1 MDYQVLARKWRP
13 HSFAEVV
20 GQQHVLQA
28 LSNALTHQRLHHA
41 YLLTGTRGV
50 GKTTIARIL
59 AKSLNCE
66 QGITATP
73 CGQCDTCV
81 EIDQGR
87 YVDLLEIDAASRTK
101 VEDTRELLDNV
112 QYRPTRGRYKVYLI
126 DEVHMLSRHSFNA
139 LLKTLEEPPEHVKF
153 LLATTDPEKLPVTVL
168 SRCLQFHLRALT
180 REEIT
185 QQLGRILQAES
196 LSYDEEALTLLARAA
211 KGSMRDALSLT
222 DQAIAQG
229 NQSVQL
235 ESVRNMLGHIEGR
248 RIVELLQC
256 VVAGDAVATL
266 NCLRAMQEKVPD
278 IATVLPELQNA
289 LHQIALLQVSNDF
302 ADTDIFKDMDALVAL
317 AQQLAPE
324 LVQVLYRLVLEGRRE
339 LPHALDSYSAV
350 EMTLLRLLAF
360 RPQQMQ
366 VDATQSKSVA
376 AQGISEP
383 KSTQA
388 AMNSNVSTPAPSES
402 APSTPVPSNG
412 GASTSAAKMASTDST
427 QSVEQ
432 ASKSQQITASSSA
445 AVTPTGGQAPS
456 SSSAQQPS
464 NGEAINQAQVSSADQ
479 KPQSVASSSTGVRN
493 TAQSE
498 PQAVP
503 PSPDEYDDYDQDDD
517 FISPA
522 EQAALAQEQT
532 SIMYQA
538 EQQQGGAQQ
547 NNANSAQA
555 QPAQAAS
562 AQQVEQAQHHQP
574 TADPGQ
580 GTPRAQSVTSDDT
593 SLPQA
598 DGTDS
603 NLERLMAT
611 RELLLAKKKGPLTPE
626 TRTAAEIDAW
636 SASLDSLQAT
646 GRIRQVLLNSNFKQ
660 QGSGYLLTV
669 DEQQRILCTPQVLQE
684 LEGLIRQLVGDVA
697 LDLEYANPEMTPFMI
712 QQAID
717 AYRTDNAAEQIQ
729 ADPLVQRLIQR
740 FDASIDQ
747 SSIKAL

>member
-13 HSFAEVV
+13 HTFAEVV

-185 QQLGRILQAES
+185 QQLARILQAES
-196 LSYDEEALTLLARAA
+196 LSYDEQALTLLARAA

-248 RIVELLQC
+248 RIVELLQL
-256 VVAGDAVATL
+256 VVAGDAVASL
-266 NCLRAMQEKVPD
+266 ECLRAMQDKVPD
-278 IATVLPELQNA
+278 IGTVLPELQNA
-289 LHQIALLQVSNDF
+289 LHQIALLQVSKDF
-302 ADTDIFKDMDALVAL
+302 ADTDIFADMDALMAL

-366 VDATQSKSVA
+366 VEHTGDAQQKMSQPNSAATPQPASPPSEVA
-376 AQGISEP
+376 V
-383 KSTQA
+383 
-388 AMNSNVSTPAPSES
+388 NTPAPE
-402 APSTPVPSNG
+402 PLNM
-412 GASTSAAKMASTDST
+412 AAGNH
-427 QSVEQ
+427 Q
-432 ASKSQQITASSSA
+432 
-445 AVTPTGGQAPS
+445 TGNHQTV
-456 SSSAQQPS
+456 
-464 NGEAINQAQVSSADQ
+464 NNDFADY
-479 KPQSVASSSTGVRN
+479 G
-493 TAQSE
+493 
-498 PQAVP
+498 
-503 PSPDEYDDYDQDDD
+503 QDDD

-522 EQAALAQEQT
+522 EQAALAQEQA

-538 EQQQGGAQQ
+538 EQELGVQQH
-547 NNANSAQA
+547 SE
-555 QPAQAAS
+555 QPQPVQTPPV
-562 AQQVEQAQHHQP
+562 QQVEQKTQAPLEEPPKLPAQP
-574 TADPGQ
+574 VGNE
-580 GTPRAQSVTSDDT
+580 S
-593 SLPQA
+593 SLQ
-598 DGTDS
+598 
-603 NLERLMAT
+603 RLMAT
-611 RELLLAKKKGPLTPE
+611 RELLLAKKKDPLTPE
-626 TRTAAEIDAW
+626 TRKAAEIDAW
-636 SASLDSLQAT
+636 SASVDKLQVT
-646 GRIRQVLLNSNFKQ
+646 GRVRQVLLNSKLKQ
-660 QGSGYLLTV
+660 HGSGYLLTV
-669 DEQQRILCTPQVLQE
+669 DEEQRILCTPQVLQE

-697 LDLEYANPEMTPFMI
+697 LDLEYASPDMTPLMI

-717 AYRTDNAAEQIQ
+717 AYRTDNAVEQIQ
-729 ADPLVQRLIQR
+729 ADPLIQRLIQR

>member
-66 QGITATP
+66 QGISATP

-235 ESVRNMLGHIEGR
+235 DSVRNMLGHIEGR
-248 RIVELLQC
+248 RIVELLQF

-266 NCLRAMQEKVPD
+266 NCLRAMQDKVPD

-360 RPQQMQ
+360 RPQQFQ
-366 VDATQSKSVA
+366 VDTTENKSATAEGVVA
-376 AQGISEP
+376 P
-383 KSTQA
+383 KSTQG
-388 AMNSNVSTPAPSES
+388 AMNSNTSTAVPSES
-402 APSTPVPSNG
+402 APSTPVPDNV
-412 GASTSAAKMASTDST
+412 GASTPAAKTVSAAPA
-427 QSVEQ
+427 QSVGQ
-432 ASKSQQITASSSA
+432 APKSQQSTASSSA
-445 AVTPTGGQAPS
+445 AVMPTGVQEPS
-456 SSSAQQPS
+456 SSSAQQQS
-464 NGEAINQAQVSSADQ
+464 SGEAAMNEQVTGASHE
-479 KPQSVASSSTGVRN
+479 PQNVASSSAEIRN
-493 TAQSE
+493 TAESE
-498 PQAVP
+498 PLNIPANN
-503 PSPDEYDDYDQDDD
+503 DEYGDYDQDDD
-517 FISPA
+517 FISPE
-522 EQAALAQEQT
+522 EQAALAQEQA

-538 EQQQGGAQQ
+538 EQQQVGAQQ
-547 NNANSAQA
+547 NNVNNAQA
-555 QPAQAAS
+555 QPTQAAP
-562 AQQVEQAQHHQP
+562 AQQEQRQHHQP
-574 TADPGQ
+574 TAEPGQ
-580 GTPRAQSVTSDDT
+580 GTSGAPSVTSDDNA
-593 SLPQA
+593 SLSQTG
-598 DGTDS
+598 GTDS
-603 NLERLMAT
+603 SLERLMAT
-611 RELLLAKKKGPLTPE
+611 RELLLAKKKGPLTAE

-636 SASLDSLQAT
+636 SASVDKLQAT

-717 AYRTDNAAEQIQ
+717 AYRTDNAAEKIQ

-740 FDASIDQ
+740 FDASIDS